1 MLQQIVKGRQRGAW
15 RALPAGRSVDTLPG
29 TFRGIGLMKL
39 FTGPL
44 SLFARKAEIALLEKG
59 RPFERVMVPFS
70 QTGGYNPKHPEV
82 LAANPKGQVPV
93 LQDGDLA
100 VFDSTVIFEYLEDA
114 YPQPALYPRDPAER
128 ARCRLLDLFADEVM
142 LLPIRL
148 LMHRNT
154 PGERDPARW
163 ASSEARATEG
173 EEKLDRHFTEL
184 ATKLGN
190 RQHFCGAF
198 GAADIS
204 VFMMVFWTMRLG
216 GPTLDRHPA
225 LAGWY
230 KRLLRRPAFASV
242 TAEIIAADRTLSAPV
257 EGAFGRGAWLPERV
271 RGR

>member
-1 MLQQIVKGRQRGAW
+1 MAGKGAFSPNAW
-15 RALPAGRSVDTLPG
+15 WIES
-29 TFRGIGLMKL
+29 MKL

-70 QTGGYNPKHPEV
+70 QTKGYSPKHPEV

-93 LQDGDLA
+93 LVDGDLTI
-100 VFDSTVIFEYLEDA
+100 FDSTVIFEYLEDA
-114 YPQPALYPRDPAER
+114 YPQPALYPRDAAER
-128 ARCRLLDLFADEVM
+128 ARCRLLDLYADEIM
-142 LLPIRL
+142 LLPIRG

-154 PGERDPARW
+154 PGERDPGRW
-163 ASSEARATEG
+163 SSNEAKAKEA
-173 EEKLDRHFTEL
+173 EAELDRHFSEL
-184 ATKLGN
+184 ATKLSN

-204 VFMMVFWTMRLG
+204 LFMMVFWTLRLG

-230 KRLLRRPAFASV
+230 KRLLRRPAFSRVA
-242 TAEIIAADRTLSAPV
+242 AEIVAADRVLSAPV
-257 EGAFGRGAWLPERV
+257 EGAFGSGKWMPTASA
-271 RGR
+271 G